1 MKKLGILAVI
11 LILGMGSL
19 QTEAQET
26 REETEMMEAAE
37 TEAAEEKLPILFF
50 HNTACG
56 SCDGTADFVAAVQEE
71 ISYYKEA
78 YPYELQCYN
87 VFQTTG
93 KQEWEKTEEMYGLK
107 NEEYIYPVMVL
118 DRKMYRG
125 MEEIKENL
133 QEAFLEACD
142 ISAVYFYRKDC
153 PECQDME
160 GFWENFP
167 EEYKIAELE
176 SRTGENGELIQNLF
190 EKYQVPDEDQMVPFV
205 FLKDTYL
212 AGEEAIEAKLQ
223 NMLEEGKYSFYNK

>member
-1 MKKLGILAVI
+1 M
-11 LILGMGSL
+11 
-19 QTEAQET
+19 
-26 REETEMMEAAE
+26 
-37 TEAAEEKLPILFF
+37 FF

-93 KQEWEKTEEMYGLK
+93 KQEWEKTAEMYGLK

-118 DRKMYRG
+118 DGKMYRG

-142 ISAVYFYRKDC
+142 ISAVYF
-153 PECQDME
+153 
-160 GFWENFP
+160 
-167 EEYKIAELE
+167 
-176 SRTGENGELIQNLF
+176 
-190 EKYQVPDEDQMVPFV
+190 
-205 FLKDTYL
+205 
-212 AGEEAIEAKLQ
+212 
-223 NMLEEGKYSFYNK
+223 